1 MLGNTTAAT
10 GKGFAIGSAAL
21 TAMAL
26 ISAYME
32 EVRLWFGKIA
42 KAGDGFITK
51 GEYVFY
57 NDVAP
62 MVEDGIKAVKIST
75 ASVKDLA
82 ASYDIHSFQS
92 IVLRWIIPGINDG
105 ICF

>member
-32 EVRLWFGKIA
+32 EIRLWFGKIA
-42 KAGDGFITK
+42 KAGEGFVTRDHIYSIMMLLRLRMM
-51 GEYVFY
+51 ECRQ
-57 NDVAP
+57 
-62 MVEDGIKAVKIST
+62 
-75 ASVKDLA
+75 LR
-82 ASYDIHSFQS
+82 FQ
-92 IVLRWIIPGINDG
+92 LHL
-105 ICF
+105 

>member
-1 MLGNTTAAT
+1 MPKWLNCQKKFVNVLMPLICLGNTTAAT

-32 EVRLWFGKIA
+32 EIRLWFGKIA
-42 KAGDGFITK
+42 KGGEGFVRM

-57 NDVAP
+57 NDIAP
-62 MVEDGIKAVKIST
+62 DCSG
-75 ASVKDLA
+75 
-82 ASYDIHSFQS
+82 
-92 IVLRWIIPGINDG
+92 RR
-105 ICF
+105 